1 MFINYMFRQ
10 NARICTSS
18 GYGATTRIRPFWAGL
33 DAETAMRDRDPKFR
47 RLNAATQNSET
58 NKWRLS
64 NGEVSLTMWRFSNDV
79 VLL

>member
-1 MFINYMFRQ
+1 MREFVHRTGMERQ
-10 NARICTSS
+10 RGSDL
-18 GYGATTRIRPFWAGL
+18 FWAGL

-47 RLNAATQNSET
+47 RLYAATQNSET

-64 NGEVSLTMWRFSNDV
+64 NGEVSLTMWRFSNGV